1 MKLVSHSNSPVLIT
15 GITGFTGKHLEKYLT
30 NLGYIVYGTV
40 VGKPVKE
47 NHYQCDITN
56 RAQVDSV
63 ILKVRPKYIFHLAG
77 ISFVAE
83 NNASLIYNVNVIG
96 TENILSSLVE
106 NNINPKRVLISSS
119 ALVYGN
125 LGFEVLDESM
135 KPKPVNHYGCSKLSM
150 EHIAEEYFD
159 ELPIIITR
167 NFNYTGI
174 GQAEHFLI
182 PKIIKHFKDNR
193 KVIQL
198 GNTDVAREF
207 NDILFVLES
216 YYRLMH
222 IDSPSTIVNLSSN
235 NPIKLMEVIEEMNQL
250 AKYNIQIEINPDF
263 VRANEIKSL
272 SGSTDKLISMIG
284 EIPHIDLIDTLKTM
298 YNYNK

>member
-1 MKLVSHSNSPVLIT
+1 MKLASHSNSPVLIT
-15 GITGFTGKHLEKYLT
+15 GITGFTGIHLEKYLT
-30 NLGYIVYGTV
+30 DLGYNVYGTV

-47 NHYQCDITN
+47 NHYQCNITN
-56 RAQVDSV
+56 KKQVDEV
-63 ILKVRPKYIFHLAG
+63 ILKVKPKYIFHLAG

-83 NNASLIYNVNVIG
+83 SNASLIYNVNVIG
-96 TENILSSLVE
+96 TENLLASLVE
-106 NNINPKRVLISSS
+106 QKINPKRVLISSS

-125 LGFEVLDESM
+125 LGFEVLDELM

-150 EHIAEEYFD
+150 EHIAEEYFTK
-159 ELPIIITR
+159 LPIIITR

-182 PKIIKHFKDNR
+182 PKIIKHYKDNQ
-193 KVIQL
+193 KVIEL

-207 NDILFVLES
+207 NDIRFVIES
-216 YYRLMH
+216 YYRLLH

-235 NPIKLMEVIEEMNQL
+235 NPIQLMEVIEKMDKL
-250 AKYNIQIEINPDF
+250 AGYAIKIEVNPNF
-263 VRANEIKSL
+263 IRANEIKSL

-284 EIPHIDLIDTLKTM
+284 EIPHIDLIDTLSTM
-298 YNYNK
+298 YNK